1 VVLIRRR
8 KPPCPVKES
17 RLEKLRSEDF
27 RERGKSRGER
37 KRLEE
42 YLEL

>member
-27 RERGKSRGER
+27 RERER
-37 KRLEE
+37 KVEE
-42 YLEL
+42 REKN